1 MSLVSPLG
9 LYDKHTIKSD
19 ELVSTSDLVKFVK
32 LVKLVRLVELDQLFD
47 LIRVKKNHSAISYQ
61 QASIVSDIVELTNF
75 TVNFPSIFSIQC
87 NL

>member
-32 LVKLVRLVELDQLFD
+32 LVKLVGLVELDQLFE
-47 LIRVKKNHSAISYQ
+47 LIRV
-61 QASIVSDIVELTNF
+61 
-75 TVNFPSIFSIQC
+75 
-87 NL
+87 

>member
-47 LIRVKKNHSAISYQ
+47 LIRVLPDQKESLSNFISASKHRQ
-61 QASIVSDIVELTNF
+61 
-75 TVNFPSIFSIQC
+75 
-87 NL
+87 